1 MDFRV
6 YERLQGG
13 DGALSLVGLGYV
25 GLPIAVAMG
34 ARKAEA
40 IQAYMRNAPHQTWL
54 ITDEAASNLILNGKT
69 RLK

>member
-1 MDFRV
+1 
-6 YERLQGG
+6 
-13 DGALSLVGLGYV
+13 
-25 GLPIAVAMG
+25 MG